1 MSGQSELQMCGTLCD
16 RHPRGGGQ
24 QLQLARVLQL
34 RVLFLGRP
42 LRRAHLFPYRESVA
56 VTEIDAEVFKQSMA
70 GFCGQP
76 ADDKVD
82 RSRDSREVIVMV
94 IPDQDLDF
102 MFLPRGN
109 RADVRLSTHTIAVN
123 ILRTQGT

>member
-1 MSGQSELQMCGTLCD
+1 MCGTLCD
-16 RHPRGGGQ
+16 RHPRGRGQ
-24 QLQLARVLQL
+24 QLQLARALQL
-34 RVLFLGRP
+34 RVLFLGRR

-56 VTEIDAEVFKQSMA
+56 VTEIDAEVFEQSMA

-94 IPDQDLDF
+94 VPDQDLDF

-109 RADVRLSTHTIAVN
+109 HADVGLCAHAVTDN
-123 ILRTQGT
+123 VLRPQGS